1 MGKIEN
7 SLVTLP
13 DGVNLPIR
21 FWLLM
26 LCFPEVE
33 LRQVRPFFDEQ
44 QAKDVVREAHNIALA
59 AGNPDIDM
67 WVVLGPY
74 ILRTDV

>member
-13 DGVNLPIR
+13 DGVNVPTKI
-21 FWLLM
+21 WLLM
-26 LCFPEVE
+26 LDAGN

-59 AGNPDIDM
+59 AGNPDIAT
-67 WVVLGPY
+67 VLGPY
-74 ILRTDV
+74 KLRNDV